1 MGRPGCEGKTQAG
14 TPVLLS
20 LAIGLAVGLLGVN
33 VYRAVTQSIVQD
45 EALTY
50 HWFLSGPVSTMF
62 QTYDPNHHFLHTY
75 LCKVFVTLFGL
86 SEWSLRLASLLG
98 GAFYLGMV
106 VVLCRFVF
114 GEGWVFLLTAA
125 FLMLHPLVLD
135 FLSAARGYGLA
146 LAFFLFSLY
155 HLLRALTDD
164 PGRRRL
170 WIASAGAGLSLASN
184 FSLAYAVGAV
194 SLLFFAAIRTRGSR
208 LTLGAA
214 ALHYVLPAAAI
225 DAVLMLAPL
234 SAAKPDQFGTEAKSL
249 LETLRSLA
257 RISYAKVP
265 PRPGMILAP
274 DDLLAAVLVVLP
286 MAAAAWYGLRLHGKW
301 KSGGVQAPAEAM
313 LWLAGGATPIVC
325 VAILAIHG
333 ASGFDYP
340 EGRTVLFWIP
350 LWGLSAGA
358 LAATLPHAGRALA
371 TGFLAF
377 SAAQFALQ
385 FEVSRYY
392 TWPYDASTRRFAETI
407 AQLRVRRGL
416 DRVRVAASRQ
426 LEPALNLY
434 RLKNGYTWMEPVEP
448 IQTAGDSD
456 FYVLL
461 PADQGALHS
470 RPLRPVESDAAST
483 VILAVPAR

>member
-1 MGRPGCEGKTQAG
+1 M
-14 TPVLLS
+14 
-20 LAIGLAVGLLGVN
+20 LAVGLLGVN

-50 HWFLSGPVSTMF
+50 HWFLAGPVSLMF

-86 SEWSLRLASLLG
+86 SEWSMRLASLLG

-106 VVLCRFVF
+106 VVLCKFVF
-114 GEGWVFLLTAA
+114 GEGWVFLLTAG

-164 PGRRRL
+164 PERRRL
-170 WIASAGAGLSLASN
+170 WMASAGAGLSLASN

-194 SLLFFAAIRTRGSR
+194 SLLFFAAVRARRSR
-208 LTLGAA
+208 LSVGGA
-214 ALHYVLPAAAI
+214 ALHYVAPAAAI
-225 DAVLMLAPL
+225 DIVLMLAPL
-234 SAAKPDQFGTEAKSL
+234 SAAKRDQFGTEAKSL
-249 LETLRSLA
+249 LETLYSLA

-265 PRPGMILAP
+265 TRPGMIAAP
-274 DDLLAAVLVVLP
+274 EGLWAAVMVLP
-286 MAAAAWYGLRLHGKW
+286 MAAAAWYGTRLYGKW
-301 KSGGVQAPAEAM
+301 KSGGMSAAEAL
-313 LWLAGGATPIVC
+313 LWLTGGAMPIITA
-325 VAILAIHG
+325 AILTIHG

-340 EGRTVLFWIP
+340 EGRTALFWIP

-358 LAATLPHAGRALA
+358 LAATLPQAGKALA
-371 TGFLAF
+371 RGFLAV
-377 SAAQFALQ
+377 SIAQFGLQ

-407 AQLRVRRGL
+407 AGLRARRGL
-416 DRVRVAASRQ
+416 NRVRVAASRQ
-426 LEPALNLY
+426 LEPALNFY
-434 RLKNGYTWMEPVEP
+434 RVRNRYDWMETVEP
-448 IQTAGDSD
+448 IQTAGESD
-456 FYVLL
+456 FYLLL
-461 PADQGALHS
+461 PDDRGELNS
-470 RPLRPVESDAAST
+470 RGLSAIETDPRST
-483 VILAVPAR
+483 ATLAERGR